1 MTTLAFV
8 LITALPIWGQKIN
21 PERVT
26 IARDSFGVPHIYAP
40 TDAEAAYGLVY
51 AVCEDDFGSLVETFA
66 NVRGT
71 LGKIKGKNG
80 VLLDYFL
87 YFTGVDTLVEA
98 RYEKDLSPEFR
109 RMLEAAAQAANDYAA
124 AHPKEIPYKNLLP
137 VRPQDFVKGYCLS
150 SSLMAG
156 TGMAFKMI
164 REGKIREFLEPNEGG
179 SNAMAVSANRSDDG
193 ATRLLINS
201 HQPMEGRF
209 AWYEAQVQTDEG
221 WRFHGGLFPGGIT
234 LFVGANPDLGWAHTN
249 NYNVW
254 GDIYLLKTKGKKYY
268 YDEQWRAL
276 GVRKARLKL
285 KLFGKLC
292 LPITKKIY
300 SCEYGPIYKRK
311 GKSYALRFPAT
322 WDIRAAEQWYRM
334 NRARNLD
341 EFKAALKME
350 ALPMF
355 NVVYAD
361 KDDNLF
367 FISEGKY
374 PYRKP
379 GVDWTN
385 PIEGTSSKFKWT
397 ELVPWE
403 QKPMVENPECG
414 YIYNAN
420 QTPLHTT
427 CEDENW
433 NRPFC
438 GLQLFEYNRGNRFME
453 LFAELDGKPISREDF
468 LRIKFDPSYSKTGR
482 YSQNYAAL
490 YRLDAKKHPRL
501 AYAINKFKRWNLRGD
516 ADNQDAALALVTHY
530 FLEKTTK
537 TSVALQMILNDTITE
552 NEAVKALRKAQ
563 RFVLK
568 HHRTL
573 DVPLGQV
580 QRHRRGEVDLPLDG
594 LLEVLRA
601 VHVGAQ
607 KPKKGRF
614 RAHGGDCF
622 FMYVTWDK
630 LGKQTLETINC
641 YGASARPESPHY
653 TDQMQM
659 FVGHQMK
666 PAGFDKTETLK
677 RAEKV
682 YHPGR

>member
-1 MTTLAFV
+1 MTAILFAIIAAFP
-8 LITALPIWGQKIN
+8 AWGQKIN

-26 IARDSFGVPHIYAP
+26 IARDGYGVPHIYAP

-51 AVCEDDFGSLVETFA
+51 AACEDDFRSLLETFA

-71 LGKIKGKNG
+71 LGKIKGKDG

-98 RYEKDLSPEFR
+98 RYDKDLSPEFR
-109 RMLEAAAQAANDYAA
+109 RLLAAAAQAANDYAA
-124 AHPKEIPYKNLLP
+124 AHPDEVPLKKLLP

-156 TGMAFKMI
+156 TGMAFKMV
-164 REGKIREFLEPNEGG
+164 RDGKIREFLEPNEGG
-179 SNAMAVSANRSDDG
+179 SNAMAVSAARADDG
-193 ATRLLINS
+193 ATRLLVNS

-254 GDIYLLKTKGKKYY
+254 GDIYRLRVKGKRYY
-268 YDEQWRAL
+268 YDNEWRKFS
-276 GVRKARLKL
+276 VRKAPLKL
-285 KLFGKLC
+285 KLFGKVS
-292 LPITKKIY
+292 LPVTKKIL
-300 SCEYGPIYKRK
+300 SCQYGPIYKRK
-311 GKSYALRFPAT
+311 GEYYALRFPAM

-334 NRARNLD
+334 NKARSL
-341 EFKAALKME
+341 EQFKDALKME

-361 KDDNLF
+361 KNDNLF

-374 PYRKP
+374 PLREP
-379 GVDWTN
+379 EICWIN
-385 PIEGTSSKFKWT
+385 PIEGISSKCKWT
-397 ELVPWE
+397 QLVPWE
-403 QKPMVENPECG
+403 QKPMVENPDCG

-420 QTPLHTT
+420 QTPLHAT
-427 CEDENW
+427 CDKENW
-433 NRPFC
+433 NKPFC
-438 GLQLFEYNRGNRFME
+438 GVQLFEYNRGNRFKEM
-453 LFAELDGKPISREDF
+453 FDELDGKPIGRSDF
-468 LRIKFDPSYSKTGR
+468 LRMKFDPSYSKTGR

-490 YRLDAKKHPRL
+490 YRLDPQKYPRL

-516 ADNQDAALALVTHY
+516 ADNKDAALALVTHY
-530 FLEKTTK
+530 FLEKINNN
-537 TSVALQMILNDTITE
+537 SVALQMILNDQVTE
-552 NEAVKALRKAQ
+552 EAAVKALRKAKH
-563 RFVLK
+563 FLLK

-580 QRHRRGEVDLPLDG
+580 QRHKRGKIDLPLDG
-594 LLEVLRA
+594 MIEVPRA
-601 VHVGAQ
+601 IHVGGK
-607 KPKKGRF
+607 KPKRGTF

-622 FMYVTWDK
+622 IMYVTWDK
-630 LGKQTLETINC
+630 NRRQTLESINC
-641 YGASARPESPHY
+641 YGASARSESPHY
-653 TDQMQM
+653 TDQMKM

-666 PAGFDKTETLK
+666 TVSFDKAETLK